1 MVIMDKDFLKKRRGS
16 RQPDKQPDE
25 SDWIKAFLGDV
36 DKVAQQIEKKAEQNK
51 QFALE
56 KLKQEMDADAA
67 AQSHAEA
74 LINQRNET
82 LRKAWL
88 AQALLVENEIP
99 TDEWIDLRPD
109 FDTKGILRKKIK
121 RIRGRM
127 ASIAFSGW
135 ALDERGKLLITTDLD
150 NPLAIAKREYP
161 RDPKADSLTV
171 YRYYRDHE
179 DFLRKERLNVYQEAR
194 VDENLRT
201 YDPRYR
207 DDKINGWCHLCTV
220 ENKLIPVTANN
231 IKEVN
236 QCINDNWFEIR
247 DRTIELDNNPDVDY
261 KLQKIM
267 AVAIAKKIKNPTGE
281 PVMGRSF
288 F

>member
-1 MVIMDKDFLKKRRGS
+1 MDKEFFRKLVNPK
-16 RQPDKQPDE
+16 QPDK
-25 SDWIKAFLGDV
+25 SDWMGAFLDDINEV
-36 DKVAQQIEKKAEQNK
+36 KKQIEEKAARDEK
-51 QFALE
+51 FALE
-56 KLKQEMDADAA
+56 KIKQKMDADAGA
-67 AQSHAEA
+67 RAHAEE
-74 LINQRNET
+74 LMNRRNET
-82 LRKAWL
+82 LRKAWF
-88 AQALLVENEIP
+88 AQALLVNKYP
-99 TDEWIDLRPD
+99 MDEWIDLRPD
-109 FDTKGILRKKIK
+109 FDTKGVFRKKIK
-121 RIRGRM
+121 RTRKRM

-201 YDPRYR
+201 YDPRDR
-207 DDKINGWCHLCTV
+207 ADKLNGWHHLCTV
-220 ENKLIPVTANN
+220 ENKLIPVTTNN

-236 QCINDNWFEIR
+236 QYIHDNWFEIR
-247 DRTIELDNNPDVDY
+247 DYTIEFGDNTDVDY
-261 KLQKIM
+261 RLQKMM

>member
-1 MVIMDKDFLKKRRGS
+1 MDKDFLMKRRKS
-16 RQPDKQPDE
+16 RQPDE
-25 SDWIKAFLGDV
+25 SDWINTFLSDV

-51 QFALE
+51 QFALG

-109 FDTKGILRKKIK
+109 FDTKGIFRKKIK
-121 RIRGRM
+121 RTRERM

-135 ALDERGKLLITTDLD
+135 ALDDRGKVLITTDPD
-150 NPLAIAKREYP
+150 NPLAIAVREYP
-161 RDPKADSLTV
+161 RDPKVDSVTI
-171 YRYYRDHE
+171 YRRYRDHE
-179 DFLRKERLNVYQEAR
+179 DFSGKELINIYEKAR

-201 YDPRYR
+201 YDPRVR
-207 DDKINGWCHLCTV
+207 PRKLNGLHHLCTV
-220 ENKLIPVTANN
+220 ENKLIPVTTNN

-236 QCINDNWFEIR
+236 QYIHDNWFEIR
-247 DRTIELDNNPDVDY
+247 DYTIEFGDNTDVDY
-261 KLQKIM
+261 RLQKMM

>member
-1 MVIMDKDFLKKRRGS
+1 MDKEFFRKLVNPK
-16 RQPDKQPDE
+16 QPDK

-51 QFALE
+51 QFALG

-74 LINQRNET
+74 LINRRNET
-82 LRKAWL
+82 LRRAWL

-109 FDTKGILRKKIK
+109 FDTRGIFRKKIK
-121 RIRGRM
+121 RTRERM

-135 ALDERGKLLITTDLD
+135 ALDDRGKVLITTDPD
-150 NPLAIAKREYP
+150 NPLAIAVREYP
-161 RDPKADSLTV
+161 RDPKVDSVTI
-171 YRYYRDHE
+171 YRRYRDHE
-179 DFLRKERLNVYQEAR
+179 DFSGKELINIYEKAR

-201 YDPRYR
+201 YDPRVR
-207 DDKINGWCHLCTV
+207 PRKLNGLHHLCTV
-220 ENKLIPVTANN
+220 ENKLIPVTTNN

-236 QCINDNWFEIR
+236 QYIHDNWFEIR
-247 DRTIELDNNPDVDY
+247 DYTIEFGDNTDVDY
-261 KLQKIM
+261 RLQKMM

>member
-1 MVIMDKDFLKKRRGS
+1 MDKDFLKKRRGS

-109 FDTKGILRKKIK
+109 FDTRGIFRKKIK
-121 RIRGRM
+121 RTRERM

-135 ALDERGKLLITTDLD
+135 ALDDRGKVLITTDPD
-150 NPLAIAKREYP
+150 NPLAIAVREYP
-161 RDPKADSLTV
+161 RDPKVDSVTA
-171 YRYYRDHE
+171 YRYYRDWE
-179 DFLRKERLNVYQEAR
+179 DFSRKAWINIYKEAMI
-194 VDENLRT
+194 DENLRT

-220 ENKLIPVTANN
+220 ENKLIPVAANN

-236 QCINDNWFEIR
+236 QYINDNWFEIR

>member
-16 RQPDKQPDE
+16 RQPDE
-25 SDWIKAFLGDV
+25 SDWINTFLGDV

-56 KLKQEMDADAA
+56 KLKQKMDADAGA
-67 AQSHAEA
+67 RAHAEE
-74 LINQRNET
+74 LMNRRNET
-82 LRKAWL
+82 LRKAWF
-88 AQALLVENEIP
+88 AQALLVNKYP
-99 TDEWIDLRPD
+99 MDEWIDLRPD
-109 FDTKGILRKKIK
+109 FDTKGVFRKKIK
-121 RIRGRM
+121 RTRKRM

-171 YRYYRDHE
+171 YRYYRDNE
-179 DFLRKERLNVYQEAR
+179 DFLRKERFNVYQEAR

-201 YDPRYR
+201 YDPRDR
-207 DDKINGWCHLCTV
+207 ADKLNGWHHLCTV
-220 ENKLIPVTANN
+220 ENKLIPVTTNN

-236 QCINDNWFEIR
+236 QYIHDNWFEIR
-247 DRTIELDNNPDVDY
+247 DYTIEFGDNTDVDY
-261 KLQKIM
+261 RLQKMM

>member
-1 MVIMDKDFLKKRRGS
+1 MDKDFLKKRRKS
-16 RQPDKQPDE
+16 RQPDE
-25 SDWIKAFLGDV
+25 SDWINTFLSDV
-36 DKVAQQIEKKAEQNK
+36 DKVTRQIEEKAARDK
-51 QFALE
+51 QVAME
-56 KLKQEMDADAA
+56 KLQQEMDADAA
-67 AQSHAEA
+67 ARSHAEA

-82 LRKAWL
+82 LRRAWL

-109 FDTKGILRKKIK
+109 FDTKGIFRKKIK
-121 RIRGRM
+121 RTRERM

-135 ALDERGKLLITTDLD
+135 ALDDRGKVLITTDPD
-150 NPLAIAKREYP
+150 NPLAIAVREYP
-161 RDPKADSLTV
+161 RDPKVDSVTA
-171 YRYYRDHE
+171 YRYYRDAE
-179 DFLRKERLNVYQEAR
+179 DFPRKAWVNIYEEAMI
-194 VDENLRT
+194 DENLRT

-220 ENKLIPVTANN
+220 ENKLIPVTTNN

-236 QCINDNWFEIR
+236 QYIHDNWFEIR
-247 DRTIELDNNPDVDY
+247 DYTIEFGDNTDVDY
-261 KLQKIM
+261 RLQKMM

>member
-1 MVIMDKDFLKKRRGS
+1 MDKDFLKKRRGS
-16 RQPDKQPDE
+16 RQPDE

-51 QFALE
+51 QFALG

-74 LINQRNET
+74 LINRRNET
-82 LRKAWL
+82 LRRAWL

-109 FDTKGILRKKIK
+109 FDTRGIFRKKIK
-121 RIRGRM
+121 RTRERM

-135 ALDERGKLLITTDLD
+135 ALDDRGKVLITTDPD
-150 NPLAIAKREYP
+150 NPLAIAVREYP
-161 RDPKADSLTV
+161 RDPKVDSVTI
-171 YRYYRDHE
+171 YRRYRDHE
-179 DFLRKERLNVYQEAR
+179 DFSGKELINIYEKAR

-201 YDPRYR
+201 YDPRVR
-207 DDKINGWCHLCTV
+207 PRKLNGLHHLCTV
-220 ENKLIPVTANN
+220 ENKLIPVTTNN

-236 QCINDNWFEIR
+236 QYIHDNWFEIR
-247 DRTIELDNNPDVDY
+247 DYTIEFGDNTDVDY
-261 KLQKIM
+261 RLQKMM